1 MAKKKRQV
9 PKRKP
14 MQDTVTQLR
23 VELPTDTY
31 EQAKAIAKA
40 NGLSLAGYV
49 RMAIIQRVR
58 QDAGESKGGE
68 TK

>member
-1 MAKKKRQV
+1 
-9 PKRKP
+9 

-68 TK
+68 K